1 MASRPSRVPVPALLA
16 RLTADPG
23 RPRLTWY
30 GSGGERIELSGHVL
44 DNWVTK
50 TVNLLVEEY
59 EAGPGTRVLVDL
71 PAHWRAVVWSLA
83 VWRVG
88 ATVVLLEGEDLTV
101 AAGCDV
107 VVTHRPTA
115 FGQTVHPADLVAVAL
130 PALARA
136 FDGDLP
142 VGATD
147 AAAAVMTY
155 GDVLTWVPEPDPA
168 ADALVLGG
176 RSVAHQDLLD
186 WAAAG
191 HHPAWAPA
199 DTSGTRSPRLLI
211 EPPDGAGGRTLAT
224 VLAAVLSAYGSDGSV
239 VLLAADVV
247 VELAT
252 DAERRRRL
260 VEGERVTSD

>member
-1 MASRPSRVPVPALLA
+1 MQPRPSPVPVPALLA
-16 RLTADPG
+16 RLTAEPG

-30 GSGGERIELSGHVL
+30 GPGGERIELSGHVL

-71 PAHWRAVVWSLA
+71 PPHWRAVVWALA

-88 ATVVLLEGEDLTV
+88 ATVVLLEGEDTTPV
-101 AAGCDV
+101 PCDV
-107 VVTHRPTA
+107 VVTHRPAA
-115 FGQTVHPADLVAVAL
+115 FGATVHPADVVAVAL
-130 PALARA
+130 PALARR

-168 ADALVLGG
+168 ADALVLG
-176 RSVAHQDLLD
+176 RRAVAHQDLLG
-186 WAAAG
+186 WAATTGSGVAG
-191 HHPAWAPA
+191 PA
-199 DTSGTRSPRLLI
+199 DGPAARVLVEPGT
-211 EPPDGAGGRTLAT
+211 GAGSALAPVLAD
-224 VLAAVLSAYGSDGSV
+224 VLAAYTADGSV
-239 VLLAADVV
+239 VLCAAEVVTELAADP
-247 VELAT
+247 
-252 DAERRRRL
+252 DRRRRL
-260 VEGERVTSD
+260 IEGERVTRA

>member
-1 MASRPSRVPVPALLA
+1 M
-16 RLTADPG
+16 
-23 RPRLTWY
+23 
-30 GSGGERIELSGHVL
+30 
-44 DNWVTK
+44 TK

-59 EAGPGTRVLVDL
+59 AAGPGTRVLVDL

-88 ATVVLLEGEDLTV
+88 ATVVLLEGEDVTV

-115 FGQTVHPADLVAVAL
+115 FGSTVHPADLVAVAL
-130 PALARA
+130 PALARH
-136 FDGDLP
+136 FDGELP

-168 ADALVLGG
+168 ADALVLGR

-199 DTSGTRSPRLLI
+199 DSSGVSDAESGPSPRLLI
-211 EPPDGAGGRTLAT
+211 EPPDGAGGPALAT
-224 VLAAVLSAYGSDGSV
+224 VLAAVLSAYASDGSA
-239 VLLAADVV
+239 VLLAADVAA
-247 VELAT
+247 ELAA
-252 DAERRRRL
+252 DPGRRRRL
-260 VEGERVTSD
+260 VEGERVTSVIATGPGVVTSS

>member
-1 MASRPSRVPVPALLA
+1 MA
-16 RLTADPG
+16 RLTAEPG

-30 GSGGERIELSGHVL
+30 GPDGERIELSGHVL

-71 PAHWRAVVWSLA
+71 PPHWRTVVWALA

-88 ATVVLLEGEDLTV
+88 ATVVLLEGDDMSPV
-101 AAGCDV
+101 ACDV
-107 VVTHRPTA
+107 VVTHRPAA
-115 FGQTVHPADLVAVAL
+115 FGATVHPADVVAVAL
-130 PALARA
+130 PALARR

-168 ADALVLGG
+168 ADALVLG
-176 RSVAHQDLLD
+176 RRAVAHQDLLG
-186 WAAAG
+186 WAAETL
-191 HHPAWAPA
+191 PAPG
-199 DTSGTRSPRLLI
+199 SGRRLLV
-211 EPPDGAGGRTLAT
+211 EPDEQAAAP
-224 VLAAVLSAYGSDGSV
+224 VLAAMLATYAADGSV
-239 VLLAADVV
+239 VLCAPVVTAELAADP
-247 VELAT
+247 A
-252 DAERRRRL
+252 RRERL
-260 VEGERVTSD
+260 VTGERVTAP